1 MGQCWENKVFFS
13 LSPSPIFHLLYGR
26 VPTGRDGKWALTMM
40 ILCPGI
46 PTFIW
51 GLSWEILVLIQWLK
65 SNLDSFDQQIS
76 TEHPCLPVFGEKNR
90 LASLFWCKDSL
101 TLRSMSFVVVVQAL
115 SHDWLPPHGLQ
126 HTRLPRP
133 SLSPRVCSNSC
144 PLNRWYCLAMS
155 PSASPFS
162 FCLQSFPIKGSFP
175 ASWLF
180 ASGDLS
186 IGASAS
192 ILPMNIQGNFFLK
205 DMDLYR
211 EWFPLY
217 ILKTC

>member
-51 GLSWEILVLIQWLK
+51 GLSWEILVLIQWLR

-101 TLRSMSFVVVVQAL
+101 TLRSMSFVVVVQTL
-115 SHDWLPPHGLQ
+115 SHD
-126 HTRLPRP
+126 RLFATPWTAAHQA
-133 SLSPRVCSNSC
+133 SLSFTVSQGLLKLMPIESVLLSSHVTLCLPLLLLPSIFPNKRVFSSKLALCIRWPKYWRFSINPSNEYSGK
-144 PLNRWYCLAMS
+144 
-155 PSASPFS
+155 F
-162 FCLQSFPIKGSFP
+162 FP
-175 ASWLF
+175 
-180 ASGDLS
+180 
-186 IGASAS
+186 
-192 ILPMNIQGNFFLK
+192 
-205 DMDLYR
+205 
-211 EWFPLY
+211 
-217 ILKTC
+217 

>member
-51 GLSWEILVLIQWLK
+51 GLSWEILVLIQWLR

-101 TLRSMSFVVVVQAL
+101 TLRSMSFVVVVQTL
-115 SHDWLPPHGLQ
+115 SHD
-126 HTRLPRP
+126 RLFATPWTAAHQA
-133 SLSPRVCSNSC
+133 SLSFTVSQGLLKLMPIESVMLSSHVTLCLPLLLLPSIFPSIRGFSNE
-144 PLNRWYCLAMS
+144 LA
-155 PSASPFS
+155 
-162 FCLQSFPIKGSFP
+162 LG
-175 ASWLF
+175 
-180 ASGDLS
+180 
-186 IGASAS
+186 
-192 ILPMNIQGNFFLK
+192 
-205 DMDLYR
+205 
-211 EWFPLY
+211 
-217 ILKTC
+217 